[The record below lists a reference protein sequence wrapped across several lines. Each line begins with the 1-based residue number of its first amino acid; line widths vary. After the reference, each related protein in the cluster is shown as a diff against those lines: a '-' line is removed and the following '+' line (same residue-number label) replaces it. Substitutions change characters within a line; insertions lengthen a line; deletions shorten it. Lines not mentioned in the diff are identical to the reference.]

1 MDYISNIIFGVLL
14 LSTAAVFALRV
25 KKIRRNILL
34 GRSDKRNDKKV
45 QRFKY
50 MLRVAVGQ
58 GKMIKKPVVGAL
70 HIIVY
75 VGFVI
80 INLEVLEIIIDG
92 LLGTHRVFAGF
103 IGVIYDVLIGSFEI
117 LALGVLLACVVFI
130 VRRVSK
136 RIKRLDGVEMTT
148 WPKND
153 AHIILYAE
161 IILMTAFLLMDAA
174 DQQLQ
179 IIGFKGYV
187 KAGSFPVSGL
197 LSPLMGVFNGET
209 LFIIERSCWW
219 FHIIGILAFLN
230 YLPFSKHFHILLAF
244 PNVYF
249 AKLLPKGQFD
259 NMENVKKE
267 VELMMDPNADP
278 YAAAPQQD
286 PNAAPPAPF
295 GAKDINDLSWKSI
308 MDAYTC
314 TECGRCTEQC
324 PANQTGKLLSPRKIM
339 MDVRDRTEEFGKLLD
354 EKGEKA
360 ADNKLLINDYITA
373 EELWACTSCNA
384 CVEAC
389 PVSID
394 PLAVIV
400 DLRRYLVM
408 EQSQAPNE
416 LNIMFGNV
424 ENNGAPW
431 AFPAADRFNW
441 ANEED

>member
-1 MDYISNIIFGVLL
+1 MDYISNIVFGVLL
-14 LSTAAVFALRV
+14 LSTAAVFAFRV

-58 GKMIKKPVVGAL
+58 GKMIKKPIVGAL

-103 IGVIYDVLIGSFEI
+103 LGVIYDLLIGSFEI

-136 RIKRLDGVEMTT
+136 RIKRLDGVEMTK
-148 WPKND
+148 WPKTD

-179 IIGFKGYV
+179 LIGFEGYV

-249 AKLLPKGQFD
+249 AKILPKGQFD
-259 NMENVKKE
+259 NMANVKKE

-278 YAAAPQQD
+278 YAASPQQD
-286 PNAAPPAPF
+286 PNVAPPAPF

-354 EKGEKA
+354 EKGEKVT
-360 ADNKLLINDYITA
+360 DNKSLINDYISA

>member
-14 LSTAAVFALRV
+14 LTTSVVFGLRV

-34 GRSDKRNDKKV
+34 GRADDRSDNKV
-45 QRFKY
+45 ARLKY
-50 MLRVAVGQ
+50 MLKVAVGQ
-58 GKMIKKPVVGAL
+58 SKMAKRPISAVL

-80 INLEVLEIIIDG
+80 INLEVLEIILDG

-103 IGVIYDVLIGSFEI
+103 IGSFYDILIGSFEI
-117 LALGVLLACVVFI
+117 LALGVLLACVIFLA
-130 VRRVSK
+130 RRISK
-136 RIKRLDGVEMTT
+136 KIKRFDGVEMTA

-153 AHIILYAE
+153 ANIILYAE
-161 IILMTAFLLMDAA
+161 IVLMTAFLLMNAA

-179 IIGFKGYV
+179 VIGYDGYIE
-187 KAGSFPVSGL
+187 AGSYPISGL
-197 LSPLMGVFNGET
+197 LSPLMGTFSGDA
-209 LFIIERSCWW
+209 LFMIERGCWW

-249 AKLLPKGQFD
+249 AKLSPQGQFD
-259 NMENVKKE
+259 NMESVKKE

-278 YAAAPQQD
+278 YAAPPEPD
-286 PNAAPPAPF
+286 PNAALPAPF
-295 GAKDINDLSWKSI
+295 GAKDITDLTWKSI

-314 TECGRCTEQC
+314 TECGRCSDQC

-339 MDVRDRTEEFGKLLD
+339 MDVRDRAEEFGKLVD
-354 EKGEKA
+354 SAGKEA
-360 ADNKLLINDYITA
+360 TDNKSLLNDYISA

-389 PVSID
+389 PVSNN

-441 ANEED
+441 ATEED

>member
-1 MDYISNIIFGVLL
+1 MDFIANIVFAVLL
-14 LSTAAVFALRV
+14 ISTSVVFALRV

-34 GRSDKRNDKKV
+34 GREDDRSDNKSGRFRQMFKV
-45 QRFKY
+45 
-50 MLRVAVGQ
+50 AIGQ
-58 GKMIKKPVVGAL
+58 GKMTKKPIAGAL
-70 HIIVY
+70 HIVVY

-80 INLEVLEIIIDG
+80 INLEVLEIVIDG
-92 LLGTHRVFAGF
+92 LFGTHRVFAFLG
-103 IGVIYDVLIGSFEI
+103 GAYDFLIASFEI
-117 LALGVLLACVVFI
+117 LALGVLVACVVFLI
-130 VRRVSK
+130 RRFSK
-136 RIKRLDGVEMTT
+136 KIKRFEGVEMTS

-153 AHIILYAE
+153 ANIILYTE
-161 IILMTAFLLMDAA
+161 IALMTAFLLMNAA
-174 DQQLQ
+174 DQRLKPNDEY
-179 IIGFKGYV
+179 IS
-187 KAGSFPVSGL
+187 AGAYPISGL
-197 LSPLMGVFNGET
+197 ISPLLEGLGID
-209 LFIIERSCWW
+209 LFMIERGCWW
-219 FHIIGILAFLN
+219 FHIVGILAFLN

-249 AKLLPKGQFD
+249 AKLTPKGKFN
-259 NMENVKKE
+259 NMESVRKE

-278 YAAAPQQD
+278 YATPPAPD
-286 PNAAPPAPF
+286 TNAAPPAPF
-295 GAKDINDLSWKSI
+295 GAKDITDLSWKSI

-314 TECGRCTEQC
+314 TECGRCTDQC

-339 MDVRDRTEEFGKLLD
+339 MDVRDRAEELGKLID
-354 EKGEKA
+354 QAGKDA
-360 ADNKLLINDYITA
+360 TDNKSLVNDYITA

-389 PVSID
+389 PVNND

-441 ANEED
+441 ATEED

>member
-1 MDYISNIIFGVLL
+1 MEYISNIIFAVLL
-14 LSTAAVFALRV
+14 ITTSVIFGLRV

-34 GRSDKRNDKKV
+34 GREDDRSDNKSE
-45 QRFKY
+45 RFKQ
-50 MLRVAVGQ
+50 MFNVAIGQ
-58 GKMIKKPVVGAL
+58 GKMTKKPIAGAL

-80 INLEVLEIIIDG
+80 INLEVLEIVLDG
-92 LLGTHRVFAGF
+92 VLGTHRLFAGF
-103 IGVIYDVLIGSFEI
+103 LGGFYDFLIASFEI
-117 LALGVLLACVVFI
+117 LALGVLVACVIFLI
-130 VRRVSK
+130 RRFSK
-136 RIKRLDGVEMTT
+136 KIKRFDGVEMTS

-153 AHIILYAE
+153 AAIILYTE
-161 IILMTAFLLMDAA
+161 IALMTAFLVMNAA
-174 DQQLQ
+174 DSQLQ
-179 IIGFKGYV
+179 DIGYEGYIE
-187 KAGSFPVSGL
+187 AGAYPISGL
-197 LSPLMGVFNGET
+197 LSPLMGTFSGDA
-209 LFIIERSCWW
+209 LFMIERGCWW

-244 PNVYF
+244 PNVYYSR
-249 AKLLPKGQFD
+249 LTPKGQFD
-259 NMENVKKE
+259 NMESVKKE

-278 YAAAPQQD
+278 YAAPPEPD
-286 PNAAPPAPF
+286 PNAPAPAPF
-295 GAKDINDLSWKSI
+295 GAKDITDLSWKSI
-308 MDAYTC
+308 MDGYTC
-314 TECGRCTEQC
+314 TECGRCTDQC

-339 MDVRDRTEEFGKLLD
+339 MDVRDRAEELGKLID
-354 EKGEKA
+354 QAGKDA
-360 ADNKLLINDYITA
+360 TDNKSLLNDYITP

-389 PVSID
+389 PVNND

-441 ANEED
+441 ATEED

>member
-58 GKMIKKPVVGAL
+58 GKMIKKPIVGAL

-136 RIKRLDGVEMTT
+136 RIKRLDGVEMTK

-286 PNAAPPAPF
+286 PNAASPAPF